1 MSDNTVQKYDMNSA
15 ALTADDLWKIRRVIA
30 LKYYAAHSL
39 YMLQAVIMLE
49 QISFLKDTRES
60 PNISSLSNDGTSGRF
75 VKSAHKVEL
84 CDDPS
89 IIIEKLVE
97 ANAPNS
103 VNCRSVVAIDLDAFI
118 RPKRRSMSASSLVKY
133 EADDFEDT
141 GSIEI
146 SSDTT

>member
-1 MSDNTVQKYDMNSA
+1 MT
-15 ALTADDLWKIRRVIA
+15 
-30 LKYYAAHSL
+30 HSVCT
-39 YMLQAVIMLE
+39 LQAVIMLA
-49 QISFLKDTRES
+49 QMSLLNDTRES
-60 PNISSLSNDGTSGRF
+60 SSISPLNNSDTSGRF
-75 VKSAHKVEL
+75 VKSVHKVEL